1 MSASDRI
8 ITVLKQAKN
17 PLYLWQIQEL
27 ILVRW
32 GERHETTAISARIR
46 DQVRSR
52 LELSGFTVANRAPEG
67 KSAHVYWLARV

>member
-8 ITVLKQAKN
+8 ITVLKQAKK

-27 ILVRW
+27 IQKRW

-46 DQVRSR
+46 DEVRHR
-52 LELSGFTVANRAPEG
+52 LRATGFTVANRAPEG